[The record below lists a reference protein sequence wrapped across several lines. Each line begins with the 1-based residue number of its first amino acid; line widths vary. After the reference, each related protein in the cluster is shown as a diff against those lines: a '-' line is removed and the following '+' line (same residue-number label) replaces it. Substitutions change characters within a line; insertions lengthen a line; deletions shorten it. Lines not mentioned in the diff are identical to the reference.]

1 MNDAKALTG
10 QIGYSSLKNF
20 KKRFGKQKHIFAL
33 MVIGLIWYIIFK
45 YYPLWFISK
54 AFTNFGTVA
63 KARFTGLANFER
75 LFSSPFFWRA
85 FKNTLILSFYN
96 LVFYFPIPII
106 IALSLNELNS
116 KFLKRTTQFIVYAPH
131 FLSWVVVGGLF
142 NIMLAPSD
150 GIVNKVLIS
159 TGIINSPIYF
169 MASTNWFRTV
179 LVGTEIWKSAGYGAV
194 IYIAAIA
201 GVDHELYDAAAV
213 DGAGRWKQTWH
224 VTLPSIRG
232 TIAVVLML
240 TVSRILQIFEQVLVM
255 YNSAVMD
262 VADVLRTFSYVEG
275 LNRGNIGYATAI
287 GLFTSVV
294 SLLLIIGCNLFSKKV
309 LDEEII

>member
-1 MNDAKALTG
+1 
-10 QIGYSSLKNF
+10 
-20 KKRFGKQKHIFAL
+20 
-33 MVIGLIWYIIFK
+33 MVVGLVWYIIFK

-63 KARFTGLANFER
+63 NARFTGLDNFRR
-75 LFSSPFFWRA
+75 LFLSPFFTRS
-85 FKNTLILSFYN
+85 FRNTLVLSFLN
-96 LVFYFPIPII
+96 LLFYFPMPII

-116 KFLKRTTQFIVYAPH
+116 KFIKRTAQFVVYIPH

-150 GIVNKVLIS
+150 GIINKALLNM
-159 TGIINSPIYF
+159 GIIDAPIYF
-169 MASTNWFRTV
+169 MASAQWFRTV
-179 LVGTEIWKSAGYGAV
+179 LVGTEVWKNAGYGAV

-201 GVDHELYDAAAV
+201 GVDRELYDAAAV

-224 VTLPSIRG
+224 VTLPSIRS

-240 TVSRILQIFEQVLVM
+240 TVARILQIFEQVLVM
-255 YNSAVMD
+255 DNTAVRD
-262 VADVLRTFSYVEG
+262 VSDVLRTFSYREG
-275 LNRGNIGYATAI
+275 LNRGNIGFATAI
-287 GLFTSVV
+287 GLFTSIV
-294 SLLLIIGCNLFSKKV
+294 SLILIVGCNWFSKKV

>member
-1 MNDAKALTG
+1 MEPKKNSGFAKFA
-10 QIGYSSLKNF
+10 
-20 KKRFGKQKHIFAL
+20 KRFGKQKYIFAL
-33 MVIGLIWYIIFK
+33 MVVGLIWYIIFK
-45 YYPLWFISK
+45 YYPLWFITR
-54 AFTNFGTVA
+54 AFTNYGAVA
-63 KARFTGLANFER
+63 NYRFTGFANFQR
-75 LFSSPFFWRA
+75 LFAAPFFWRA
-85 FKNTLILSFYN
+85 FRNTLVLSFYN
-96 LVFYFPIPII
+96 LIFYFPMPII
-106 IALSLNELNS
+106 IALSLNEIGS
-116 KFLKRTTQFIVYAPH
+116 KVLKRTVQFVVYIPH

-150 GIVNKVLIS
+150 GIINKALI
-159 TGIINSPIYF
+159 GIGAIDAPIYF
-169 MASTNWFRTV
+169 MASTKWFRTV
-179 LVGTEIWKSAGYGAV
+179 LVGTEIWKNAGYGAV

-201 GVDHELYDAAAV
+201 GINHELYDAAAV

-224 VTLPSIRG
+224 VTLPSIRS

-294 SLLLIIGCNLFSKKV
+294 SLILIFGTNLFSKKV